1 MKLQTK
7 SLISLAK
14 LGNDVTHVPGI
25 HALVKRLAAG
35 DSETWSLAFNMTEGL
50 PLPTRQKS
58 PSKYPLFANPLA
70 EGSSKGMKA
79 SNKIRNASQL
89 YPATQAVRA
98 SAVSSTGILIEAFL
112 SGREFTVFSFFH

>member
-14 LGNDVTHVPGI
+14 LGYDVTHVPGI

-50 PLPTRQKS
+50 YGTAREGQAPSRLEAYRVPFTFSDAATMKLCLDAPSALRCPDSPTR
-58 PSKYPLFANPLA
+58 
-70 EGSSKGMKA
+70 
-79 SNKIRNASQL
+79 
-89 YPATQAVRA
+89 RA
-98 SAVSSTGILIEAFL
+98 AP
-112 SGREFTVFSFFH
+112 R